1 MKGYYSK
8 SIYKMKARTKRS
20 QQQARGGE
28 GWWMRK
34 CTRTG
39 FGAKYKVKGSRKY
52 KSLQS
57 IFAMWHEL
65 INCPSCSSLNECA
78 APAGV
83 VPSAAAA
90 AAWLLCKTTRQV
102 SSSCSMPEHQGSQ
115 LQVLPARDYG
125 RARAAPPP
133 PTATSIAS
141 TTPA

>member
-1 MKGYYSK
+1 
-8 SIYKMKARTKRS
+8 MKARTKRS
-20 QQQARGGE
+20 QQQARGE

-78 APAGV
+78 APAAV

-102 SSSCSMPEHQGSQ
+102 SSSFSMPEHQGSQ
-115 LQVLPARDYG
+115 LQVLPTRDYG

-133 PTATSIAS
+133 PTATSLAPS
-141 TTPA
+141 TPA